1 MKHLYEFHY
10 SLLGRDFTAYI
21 LEVEKETELTFRG
34 KVTGSD
40 GTECSGSF
48 VVKKEMLDVVKATR
62 EYAYKVVVEADSL
75 DNALQKAQTLMFEYL
90 SQQIA
95 FIKDAPIKE
104 S

>member
-1 MKHLYEFHY
+1 MKCLYEFHY

-21 LEVEKETELTFRG
+21 LEVEKETEMTFRG
-34 KVTGSD
+34 KVTRAD
-40 GTECSGSF
+40 GMEYSGGF
-48 VVKKEMLDVVKATR
+48 VVKKEMIDVVKATR

-75 DNALQKAQTLMFEYL
+75 DDALQKTQSLMFEYL

-104 S
+104 Y